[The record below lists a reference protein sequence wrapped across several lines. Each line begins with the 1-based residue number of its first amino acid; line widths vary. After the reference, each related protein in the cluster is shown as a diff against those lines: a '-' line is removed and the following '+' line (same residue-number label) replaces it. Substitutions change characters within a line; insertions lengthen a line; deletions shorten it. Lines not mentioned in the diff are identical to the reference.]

1 MNAPDKRS
9 AVSREDLAHATL
21 VTITNNIG
29 SIARMCACNEKIDR
43 VVFVGNFLR
52 VNSIAM
58 KLLAYAMDYWSK
70 GTLKALFLQHEG
82 YFGAVGCL
90 LQFNGELAGNAE
102 TVVVGEKTA
111 TSSSSSSS
119 AGETATVKPT
129 SEPTV

>member
-1 MNAPDKRS
+1 
-9 AVSREDLAHATL
+9 
-21 VTITNNIG
+21 
-29 SIARMCACNEKIDR
+29 MCASNEKIDR

-90 LQFNGELAGNAE
+90 LQFNGELELAANGGSSTTE
-102 TVVVGEKTA
+102 TSNESNKSTGDNH
-111 TSSSSSSS
+111 
-119 AGETATVKPT
+119 
-129 SEPTV
+129 